1 MNKNFLWIFRNGCWD
16 LPKGKLEPAE
26 DFKTAALREVQE
38 ECGLDNQLKISKL
51 LHVSFHTYIQNSKS
65 ILKRTHWY
73 KMNYKIVKTPI
84 EEGIEKA
91 QWFNF
96 KDSAMCKTH
105 LVLF

>member
-1 MNKNFLWIFRNGCWD
+1 MWIFRNGCWD

-73 KMNYKIVKTPI
+73 KMNYYGQNKLKPQKENYIFGCVS
-84 EEGIEKA
+84 ESR
-91 QWFNF
+91 
-96 KDSAMCKTH
+96 SANMLLISLKELTYG
-105 LVLF
+105 